1 MPLTRVVRLTFMPD
15 RVNEFLEIFR
25 DSAALIRSSEGCLG
39 VRLMRDS
46 ENHNVFFTISVWES
60 EDHLGRY
67 RDSALFRET
76 WARTKVLFAA
86 PPLAHSTFDTEL

>member
-25 DSAALIRSSEGCLG
+25 DSVALIRSSEGCRG
-39 VRLMRDS
+39 VRLMRDADS
-46 ENHNVFFTISVWES
+46 PNVFFTISLWES
-60 EDHLGRY
+60 AGHLERY
-67 RDSALFRET
+67 RDSELFRDT
-76 WARTKVLFAA
+76 WAHTKVLFAA